1 MSDILC
7 IYYSRSG
14 RTRQVMEEIAQELE
28 AELVELR
35 DDVDRSGVRGFL
47 RCGLDAMRRTPQPV
61 TPVETAQ
68 RLKDYRLVI
77 LGTPTWA
84 GRCSSVMR
92 SFLKKNGRQLRHTAY
107 VVTRSTEEKP
117 DHIFDQMDQYVPGS
131 RVAEVSLRNGSVGYA
146 FWREEFLRR
155 VREFLESEVN
165 EEDAFRADRDVF
177 RNV

>member
-1 MSDILC
+1 
-7 IYYSRSG
+7 
-14 RTRQVMEEIAQELE
+14 MEEIAQELE

-47 RCGLDAMRRTPQPV
+47 RCGLDAMRRTPQ
-61 TPVETAQ
+61 TLHPVETS
-68 RLKDYRLVI
+68 RKLSEYRLVI

-92 SFLKKNGRQLRHTAY
+92 SFLKRNGRQLRHTAY

-155 VREFLESEVN
+155 VREFLETKDDRDDFSADR
-165 EEDAFRADRDVF
+165 DAFRNF
-177 RNV
+177 

>member
-35 DDVDRSGVRGFL
+35 DDVDRSGVRGLL
-47 RCGLDAMRRTPQPV
+47 RCGLDAMRRTPQAV
-61 TPVETAQ
+61 HPVETA
-68 RLKDYRLVI
+68 RKLSEYRLVI

-92 SFLKKNGRQLRHTAY
+92 SFLKRNGRQLRHTAY

-155 VREFLESEVN
+155 VREFLETKDDRDDFSADR
-165 EEDAFRADRDVF
+165 DAFRNF
-177 RNV
+177 

>member
-7 IYYSRSG
+7 VCYSRSG

-28 AELVELR
+28 AELVELQ
-35 DDVDRSGVRGFL
+35 DDVDRSGVKGFL
-47 RCGLDAMRRTPQPV
+47 RCGLDAMRRTPQ
-61 TPVETAQ
+61 TLHPVETE
-68 RLKDYRLVI
+68 RKLSEYRLVI

-92 SFLKKNGRQLRHTAY
+92 GFLKRNGRQLRHTAY
-107 VVTRSTEEKP
+107 VVTRSTEEKS
-117 DHIFDQMDQYVPGS
+117 DHIFDQMDQYVPGC

-155 VREFLESEVN
+155 VREFLENGDDREDFSEDRN
-165 EEDAFRADRDVF
+165 AFRDT
-177 RNV
+177 

>member
-35 DDVDRSGVRGFL
+35 DDVDRSGVRGLL
-47 RCGLDAMRRTPQPV
+47 RCGLDAMRRTPQAV
-61 TPVETAQ
+61 HPVETS
-68 RLKDYRLVI
+68 RKLSEYRLVI

-92 SFLKKNGRQLRHTAY
+92 SFLKRNGRQLRHTAY

-155 VREFLESEVN
+155 VREFLETKDDRDDFS
-165 EEDAFRADRDVF
+165 ADRDVF
-177 RNV
+177 RNF

>member
-28 AELVELR
+28 AELVELH
-35 DDVDRSGVRGFL
+35 DGVDRSGVRGFL
-47 RCGLDAMRRTPQPV
+47 RCGLDAMKRTLQPV
-61 TPVETAQ
+61 AALETA
-68 RLKDYRLVI
+68 RNLKDYRLVI

-92 SFLKKNGRQLRHTAY
+92 SFLKRNGRQLRHTAY
-107 VVTRSTEEKP
+107 VVTRSTEEKS

-155 VREFLESEVN
+155 VREFLETSADEQY
-165 EEDAFRADRDVF
+165 DFRADRDAF
-177 RNV
+177 RRV